1 MQHTQ
6 CLYILWW
13 RCTRLTV
20 YFTEIV
26 QVSGMDY
33 FTVAKVI
40 CQVGLI
46 NCLLS

>member
-1 MQHTQ
+1 MFTW
-6 CLYILWW
+6 CI
-13 RCTRLTV
+13 CTRLIA

-40 CQVGLI
+40 CQVRLI
-46 NCLLS
+46 NCLVS